1 MRRREFLAGLGGAMS
16 WPFIGR
22 AQTPSVPV
30 VGVLSGTSLSPPF
43 AAFRKG
49 LSEASYVEDQ
59 NVSVLYRWAE
69 GQYERLPNLA
79 SELVQQRVAVMVA
92 TGGVQSA
99 LAAKAATRDIPI
111 VFANGSDPVRFG
123 LVDSLNRPGGNI
135 TGVSFFTS
143 SLEGKR
149 LGLLHE
155 LLPSASAITFLVN
168 PTTPNAEAQLNDVQ
182 EAARTLHL
190 NLNVLKAS
198 SEADLDRAF
207 AAIRE
212 RMPGGL
218 LVGSDPF
225 FFSSRRKIVEFA
237 ARTSVP
243 AIYEWREF
251 ADLGGL
257 ASYGTN
263 LGDAYRLAGL
273 YAGKVLKGERPTDL
287 PVLRSTTFEFVLN
300 FKTATALG
308 IDVPVNLAARADEVI
323 E

>member
-22 AQTPSVPV
+22 AQTPSVAV

-123 LVDSLNRPGGNI
+123 LVDSLKSAGGQHYWRQFLHFVVGGQAAGAPTRAI
-135 TGVSFFTS
+135 ALSFRNYFFGKPNHSKCRS
-143 SLEGKR
+143 SVERRSG
-149 LGLLHE
+149 
-155 LLPSASAITFLVN
+155 SC
-168 PTTPNAEAQLNDVQ
+168 QD
-182 EAARTLHL
+182 
-190 NLNVLKAS
+190 AS
-198 SEADLDRAF
+198 SKS
-207 AAIRE
+207 E
-212 RMPGGL
+212 RSQGQQ
-218 LVGSDPF
+218 
-225 FFSSRRKIVEFA
+225 
-237 ARTSVP
+237 
-243 AIYEWREF
+243 
-251 ADLGGL
+251 
-257 ASYGTN
+257 
-263 LGDAYRLAGL
+263 
-273 YAGKVLKGERPTDL
+273 
-287 PVLRSTTFEFVLN
+287 
-300 FKTATALG
+300 
-308 IDVPVNLAARADEVI
+308 
-323 E
+323 